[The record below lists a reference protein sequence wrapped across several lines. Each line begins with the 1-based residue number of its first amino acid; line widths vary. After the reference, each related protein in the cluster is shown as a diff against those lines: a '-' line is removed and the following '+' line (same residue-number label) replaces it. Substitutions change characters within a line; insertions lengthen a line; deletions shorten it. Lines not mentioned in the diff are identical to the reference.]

1 MEFIERAALVS
12 VSRGCGFGGLAIFCF
27 MVGLSPHPQISTT
40 AGGVLC
46 LVMAAVLVILAVRAR
61 SYPYKRTEVW
71 LMLREEHR
79 PPSQVA
85 QKLIGNVLRETC
97 FRFAQHALVGAMALL
112 TLSTVI
118 RFLR

>member
-1 MEFIERAALVS
+1 MEFIERAAMVS

-40 AGGVLC
+40 TGGVLC
-46 LVMAAVLVILAVRAR
+46 IFMAAVLVLLAFQAR

-71 LMLREEHR
+71 LLLAEEHR
-79 PPSQVA
+79 PPSPVA
-85 QKLIGNVLRETC
+85 QKLIGTVLRDTC
-97 FRFAQHALVGAMALL
+97 LRFAQHALVFAMALL